1 MSQNNIIVRKMMKI
15 NIVSTDKRYMYLSQL
30 LLSDGHDVKI
40 TTCDRVDDCDA
51 LILPLRQE
59 SSDSQ
64 LEDMLKRIDS
74 NTLVVSGYS
83 DKIKELFDGMV
94 FDYSGS
100 EMLLQGNAYLT
111 AEATIPVVLENTEKS
126 LDGMKLFVSGYGR
139 IGKILCRL
147 FSSLGAKVFAYARR
161 DEVKGEILA
170 DGYSYAAIE
179 YAPKCDVIINTA
191 PAVIYSKQLID
202 EIPTSSTIIELASYP
217 GGFENTE
224 RVVKATGLPGKL
236 LPKSASKHIYD
247 AIKPLFPNEKG

>member
-1 MSQNNIIVRKMMKI
+1 MKI

-40 TTCDRVDDCDA
+40 VTCDRVDTCDA

-64 LEDMLKRIDS
+64 LECMLKGIDS

-83 DKIKELFDGMV
+83 DKIKELFDGVV

-111 AEATIPVVLENTEKS
+111 AEATIPVVLEETERS
-126 LDGMKLFVSGYGR
+126 LKGMKLFVSGYGR
-139 IGKILCRL
+139 IGRALCRL

-161 DEVKGEILA
+161 DEVKGEVLA

-179 YAPKCDVIINTA
+179 YAPNCDVIINTA
-191 PAVIYSKQLID
+191 PAIVFTKKLID
-202 EIPTSSTIIELASYP
+202 EIPQGTTIIELASSP
-217 GGFENTE
+217 GGFESTE
-224 RVVKATGLPGKL
+224 RVVKASGLPGKV
-236 LPKSASKHIYD
+236 LPKSASKYIYD
-247 AIKPLFPNEKG
+247 AIKPLFPSEKG